1 MWENGSVREVYLR
14 DNDRL
19 AVDLGEERRGVA
31 DGGHTPEVIVELG
44 GRLTRQRKLGGEILA
59 QLERAAALGEIGL
72 LGERLESLERGDLL
86 ERPLRLLDPLLLL
99 HELRQL
105 WQLRQLYLEAL
116 SVGHELEELIRLGAT
131 RERRL
136 GSSEPRVD
144 AVHLIE

>member
-1 MWENGSVREVYLR
+1 MWENGSAREVYLR

-19 AVDLGEERRGVA
+19 AVDLGEERGGVA
-31 DGGHTPEVIVELG
+31 DRGHAPEVIVELG
-44 GRLTRQRKLGGEILA
+44 GPLTRQRELGGEILA

-72 LGERLESLERGDLL
+72 LGERLESLERGDLPA
-86 ERPLRLLDPLLLL
+86 RPLRLLDPLLLL

-105 WQLRQLYLEAL
+105 RQLRQLYLEAL
-116 SVGHELEELIRLGAT
+116 SVGHELEELIRLRAP
-131 RERRL
+131 RARRL